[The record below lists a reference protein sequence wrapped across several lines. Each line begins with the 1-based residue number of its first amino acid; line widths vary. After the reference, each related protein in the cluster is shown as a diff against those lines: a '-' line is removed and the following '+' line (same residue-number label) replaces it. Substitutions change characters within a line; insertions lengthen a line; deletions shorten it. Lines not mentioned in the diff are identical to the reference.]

1 MIDSYELRRRI
12 EAEVRASVK
21 GTKLNN
27 ERTIQVM
34 VDAITNHRMREIE
47 QSLTTSDG
55 LSAL

>member
-34 VDAITNHRMREIE
+34 VDAITNHRMREME
-47 QSLTTSDG
+47 QALTTSDG